1 MRKAERKRGRGR
13 SGGFAGRNRSA
24 VAKIGHSMLLV
35 LFFLALQLSLAS
47 AAEVSILR
55 STSVEEAS
63 RLEAEQAVI
72 CAENYFAQQAGL
84 ELQQKLT
91 ILLVNGQSEY
101 IDANIK
107 FAHAEASE
115 AARRA
120 RTTVAWV
127 QGTVIISNVG
137 AQPSARQRA
146 FTIAHELAHHYQGEM
161 AGGQAFALL
170 WLTEGS
176 ADFWASHI
184 VERMGYATVKWYR
197 ANWQAGYDY
206 HFYKANVPDLSNLA
220 ARQDWYQAL
229 EAYGTPLTY
238 RTADLAVFSLDDRD
252 GEAGLFRY
260 FRALGR
266 MQAAPAAFEEAF
278 DLTLPDF
285 YRQFSRPLKEAA

>member
-1 MRKAERKRGRGR
+1 MKVERKQGIGRF
-13 SGGFAGRNRSA
+13 SGFAGRNRSI
-24 VAKIGHSMLLV
+24 VEKICNGTMLV
-35 LFFLALQLSLAS
+35 LFFLSLQLSLAS

-55 STSVEEAS
+55 SASVEEAS
-63 RLEAEQAVI
+63 RLEAEQAVV

-101 IDANIK
+101 IDANMK
-107 FAHAEASE
+107 FDHAEASE

-127 QGTVIISNVG
+127 QGNVIISNIG

-146 FTIAHELAHHYQGEM
+146 FTIAHELAHHYQVGM
-161 AGGQAFALL
+161 AGGHAFALL

-184 VERMGYATVKWYR
+184 VERMGFATVKWYR

-206 HFYKANVPDLSNLA
+206 NFHKANVPDLSNLA

-229 EAYGTPLTY
+229 EQYGTPLTY
-238 RTADLAVFSLDDRD
+238 RTADLAVFSLDDRA
-252 GEAGLFRY
+252 GEAGLFKY
-260 FRALGR
+260 FKALG
-266 MQAAPAAFEEAF
+266 QTQDTTAAFEEAF
-278 DLTLPDF
+278 DLTLSDF